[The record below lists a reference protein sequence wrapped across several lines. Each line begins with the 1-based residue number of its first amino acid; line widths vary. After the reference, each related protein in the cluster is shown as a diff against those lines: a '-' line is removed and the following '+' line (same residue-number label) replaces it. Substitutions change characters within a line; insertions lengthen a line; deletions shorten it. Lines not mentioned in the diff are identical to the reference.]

1 MLDQS
6 STREAPQPGFVLWV
20 AWCRPKARLSD
31 ISRVIGRSRRDRLVL
46 IVLRHVF
53 QGNFHGYCC
62 PQIVRS

>member
-1 MLDQS
+1 MLDQCIDK
-6 STREAPQPGFVLWV
+6 AALQPGFVLSV
-20 AWCRPKARLSD
+20 AWCCQKARLTD
-31 ISRVIGRSRRDRLVL
+31 ISPVIGRSRRDRLIL